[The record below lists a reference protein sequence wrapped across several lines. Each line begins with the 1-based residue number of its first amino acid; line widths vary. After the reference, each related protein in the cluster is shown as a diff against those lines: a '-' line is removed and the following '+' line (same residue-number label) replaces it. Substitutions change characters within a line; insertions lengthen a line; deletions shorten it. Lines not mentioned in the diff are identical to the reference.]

1 MVYLGNACFDQGAAI
16 MTQTLVVDLPDEIY
30 RYLQEIA
37 GVTRQP
43 LETLVRQSITGN
55 LPPKV
60 TTAPLD
66 VQPDLL
72 QMQSAS
78 VAHLRQIAESQVAPA
93 QAARHL
99 ELLEKQQQQQLTPA
113 ERSELAELRT
123 QADRLM
129 VRKAYAWALLR
140 WHGAPLPK
148 LEETTIN

>member
-1 MVYLGNACFDQGAAI
+1 
-16 MTQTLVVDLPDEIY
+16 MTQTLMVDLPDEIFI
-30 RYLQEIA
+30 YLQEVA

-55 LPPKV
+55 LPPTV

-72 QMQSAS
+72 LMQNAS
-78 VAHLRQIAESQVAPA
+78 VAHLRQIAESQVTPV
-93 QAARHL
+93 QEARHL
-99 ELLEKQQQQQLTPA
+99 ELLEKQQQQQLTPT

-123 QADRLM
+123 KADQLM

-140 WHGAPLPK
+140 WRGLPLPN
-148 LEETTIN
+148 LEDVSVN